1 MNMIKNYLND
11 NNFKLNITNQTIHID
26 NILSISKLEDNLI
39 SLNFEDF
46 KLTIEGTN
54 FTIKK
59 LIEREILFT
68 GEVKFIKFEQ

>member
-1 MNMIKNYLND
+1 MKRIKSYLND
-11 NNFKLNITNQTIHID
+11 TDFKLNITNKIIHID
-26 NILSISKLEDNLI
+26 NIQSISKLEDNII

-68 GEVKFIKFEQ
+68 GIIKNIKFEK